1 MYRIKKKRNWSTLL
15 VSGSTAVFAIIS
27 LISVF
32 ISVSTWQTQREAAR
46 PYLTFRE
53 SPLVEITES
62 LNMEF
67 KFRNVGTHP
76 ATDLVSKTMIF
87 NADLTEPPVLNDV
100 YSVVNDIPQDTET
113 SLLVGLD
120 PSDLTPGLSEQR
132 APLPSNISP
141 YIVVISLQY
150 TDPILKDEYTQT
162 IYMKWLGVTNK
173 TVQPLIHV
181 ESRDQQ
187 AILKYLKDHKY

>member
-32 ISVSTWQTQREAAR
+32 ISVSTWQTQREASR
-46 PYLTFRE
+46 PYFTFRE

-62 LNMEF
+62 LSMEF

-76 ATDLVSKTMIF
+76 ATDLVSKTMVF
-87 NADLTEPPVLNDV
+87 NAELTEPPVLNDI
-100 YSVVNDIPQDTET
+100 YSVVNDIPRDTET
-113 SLLVGLD
+113 SLLVNLD
-120 PSDLTPGLSEQR
+120 PLDLTPALTEQAGLST
-132 APLPSNISP
+132 SNISP

-150 TDPILKDEYTQT
+150 ADPILKDAYNQT
-162 IYMKWLGVTNK
+162 IYMKWLGVANRK
-173 TVQPLIHV
+173 VQPLIHV
-181 ESRDQQ
+181 ESREQQ
-187 AILKYLKDHKY
+187 SILKFLKDNNF